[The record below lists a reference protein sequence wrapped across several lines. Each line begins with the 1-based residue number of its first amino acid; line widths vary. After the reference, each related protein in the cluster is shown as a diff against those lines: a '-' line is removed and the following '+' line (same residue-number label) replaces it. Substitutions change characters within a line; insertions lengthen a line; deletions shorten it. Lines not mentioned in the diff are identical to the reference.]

1 MFVHK
6 FNTIIVSHT
15 RSGLLPTR
23 CCHSHHRCWS
33 GGSFFRFL
41 WRWENR
47 NCSEGDPTTQCTEGL
62 EETREKERD
71 NERTWRD
78 KQEKWKT
85 SSGSKF
91 KTDGHLLGP
100 DQNGCPVVVLRSG
113 GNACSSCAMVSWYRS
128 WKRRRA
134 HSIHSSNVFGLFS
147 PTAETSTCKVK
158 SCRRPEIVMIVLIL
172 GHILTGSLP
181 SSFNVL
187 STKAGSLHNKQQYS
201 IDSRE

>member
-1 MFVHK
+1 MEWLQLCKPPGGCSPYQCCVLYREF
-6 FNTIIVSHT
+6 
-15 RSGLLPTR
+15 LPWEY
-23 CCHSHHRCWS
+23 CQQQWS
-33 GGSFFRFL
+33 WGAQSVR
-41 WRWENR
+41 
-47 NCSEGDPTTQCTEGL
+47 
-62 EETREKERD
+62 REKERD